1 MDILVSIVIPVY
13 NSKYYL
19 KECLNSVI
27 TQTYENL
34 EILLIDDGS
43 TDGSSYICDNYA
55 KYDSRIKVFHNQNH
69 GVSYS
74 RNYGIN
80 KANGIYLLFV
90 DSDDVIN
97 EDYINKM
104 IMSTINYDYD
114 LIISN
119 IENVYENRSKN
130 RVVDSKKLTTF
141 FNKDYYI
148 LKELI
153 REPFGKLYK
162 KSIVIN
168 YGIKFPEDMKIA
180 EDQVFNFQY
189 YSKIKNY
196 KFLNYVGYKYFIRKN
211 FSLSKATDREAFDNE
226 LQKLEIEKIFYDN
239 NLIEHKEYILSTYAL
254 AIIYKYFYLSDSSNS
269 YKDFKIRSL
278 KVKEF
283 LYGYNYY
290 KNLKEYFVL
299 KCLKYNFWIVL
310 YLACKIKFIL
320 RKYSV

>member
-141 FNKDYYI
+141 FTFCVCSYHFIYH
-148 LKELI
+148 
-153 REPFGKLYK
+153 
-162 KSIVIN
+162 S
-168 YGIKFPEDMKIA
+168 
-180 EDQVFNFQY
+180 
-189 YSKIKNY
+189 SIKN
-196 KFLNYVGYKYFIRKN
+196 
-211 FSLSKATDREAFDNE
+211 DR
-226 LQKLEIEKIFYDN
+226 
-239 NLIEHKEYILSTYAL
+239 
-254 AIIYKYFYLSDSSNS
+254 
-269 YKDFKIRSL
+269 
-278 KVKEF
+278 
-283 LYGYNYY
+283 
-290 KNLKEYFVL
+290 
-299 KCLKYNFWIVL
+299 
-310 YLACKIKFIL
+310 
-320 RKYSV
+320 